1 MANRIMKR
9 NVPSEAKI
17 KCIRCSKQ
25 MKFRELRKHL
35 AKVHN
40 ILNVSISCSKT
51 LENRDTC
58 DFHCSFSLDCF
69 LEHSKC
75 FHNNLFEEGA
85 NSIFD
90 FPSGFNLL
98 VSTTTGRI
106 HTEVCQN
113 AREKRR
119 KEKMREAKVKWSMK
133 QVTAKRKAKN
143 THATVSDNGDIVDP
157 VEDASKVTTVTETD
171 EVEVVCDPVLTTEP
185 VMKKR
190 KVKLAE
196 RVVSASKVSKN
207 LKHKGKGKRCK
218 PADVVTTNQQ
228 VATIATTHHPEI
240 ILLMNMPPAVIHPK
254 ILEDPVDVVTIEDS
268 DDEDV
273 DIAGIQG
280 FLNLDMD
287 SDDDDDID
295 GIQGFLNLDMDSDDD
310 DDIDGI
316 QGFLNLDMEEDDA
329 DAVEIDPESIHKRAY
344 NLKDAVE
351 WMNVNEG
358 EIGFQRIFY
367 ELGEGD
373 IKLGER
379 LVLERVMAET
389 NISAREHTS
398 LLINW
403 QMEKMKGVGSFDKNM
418 E

>member
-1 MANRIMKR
+1 
-9 NVPSEAKI
+9 
-17 KCIRCSKQ
+17 
-25 MKFRELRKHL
+25 
-35 AKVHN
+35 
-40 ILNVSISCSKT
+40 
-51 LENRDTC
+51 
-58 DFHCSFSLDCF
+58 
-69 LEHSKC
+69 
-75 FHNNLFEEGA
+75 
-85 NSIFD
+85 
-90 FPSGFNLL
+90 
-98 VSTTTGRI
+98 
-106 HTEVCQN
+106 
-113 AREKRR
+113 
-119 KEKMREAKVKWSMK
+119 MREAKVKWSMK
-133 QVTAKRKAKN
+133 KVTAKRKAKN

-157 VEDASKVTTVTETD
+157 VEDASTVTETD
-171 EVEVVCDPVLTTEP
+171 EVEVVCDPVLTTE
-185 VMKKR
+185 
-190 KVKLAE
+190 
-196 RVVSASKVSKN
+196 
-207 LKHKGKGKRCK
+207 

-240 ILLMNMPPAVIHPK
+240 ILHTNMPPAVIHHK
-254 ILEDPVDVVTIEDS
+254 ILEDPVDVITIEDS

-280 FLNLDMD
+280 FLD
-287 SDDDDDID
+287 
-295 GIQGFLNLDMDSDDD
+295 LDMDSDDD

-367 ELGEGD
+367 ELGGGD

-379 LVLERVMAET
+379 LVLEKVMAET

-403 QMEKMKGVGSFDKNM
+403 QIEKMKGVGSFDKNM